1 MSGRNSG
8 RRWGCLGR
16 RRRRG
21 GGPEMERGEGGQAV
35 DHVEVCWKVASG
47 RNTAGLEQGDIVLL
61 KCFSPNKF

>member
-1 MSGRNSG
+1 
-8 RRWGCLGR
+8 
-16 RRRRG
+16 
-21 GGPEMERGEGGQAV
+21 MERGEGGQAV